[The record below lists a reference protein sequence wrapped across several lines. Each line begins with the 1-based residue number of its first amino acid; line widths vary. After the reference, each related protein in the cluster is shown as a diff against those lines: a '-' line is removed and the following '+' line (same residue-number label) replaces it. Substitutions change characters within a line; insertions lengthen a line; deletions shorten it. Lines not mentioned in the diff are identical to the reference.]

1 MVLNGREDETTE
13 VGVIDLVDTNGGMGT
28 MDICSVGT
36 IVAIDLVSTI
46 NLVEKKV
53 ADVSE
58 NWWAHGVKIDGNDEF
73 CDNDIGSTL
82 PIVIINRKVK
92 FSIEIGANT
101 TCKGG
106 LLMLLTTKV

>member
-53 ADVSE
+53 ANVSE
-58 NWWAHGVKIDGNDEF
+58 N
-73 CDNDIGSTL
+73 
-82 PIVIINRKVK
+82 
-92 FSIEIGANT
+92 
-101 TCKGG
+101 
-106 LLMLLTTKV
+106 